1 MTTDGPTHCEHCR
14 FPNAA
19 RATFC
24 EQCGQPL
31 LRTCPKCGARP
42 SASAR
47 FCVECGTAQD
57 AAGSSPS
64 RLASPVAYTPSHLAE
79 RILTSR
85 AAIEG
90 ERKQVTVLFAD
101 LRSSLELLTNQDP
114 EEARRLL
121 DAVVQHMMDA
131 VHHYEGTVNQVLGDG
146 IMALFGAPL
155 GHEDHAVRASYA
167 ALRMQ
172 EQVRR
177 FAENVWRSEGISIQ
191 IRVGLNSG
199 EVVVRS
205 ISTDLHID
213 YSAIGSTTH
222 LAARMQQLAVPGTIL
237 ATGDTFRLV
246 EGLVAVTPLGPITVK
261 GLASPLNVYEITG
274 PGRARSRFQ
283 AASGRGFT
291 QFVGRESE
299 MEQLDRIRRHL
310 DVGHGQVVGIV
321 GEPGVGKSRLLME
334 FTRAPDLE
342 GTLVLESAATPYGR
356 DGLHGPITSL
366 LRSYFGLEDSDDPS
380 TATRRVTDALIAID
394 EALLAI
400 RPALL
405 ALLSVPVDDSG
416 WLALDASQRRQRTL
430 DAVRLLLFRESRRRP
445 VVVVVDDVQWVD
457 PETQA
462 LLDALVDTLPAARVM
477 LLVAY
482 RPEYQHAW
490 ANRASYTQLR
500 LDRLSPSSVEALFD
514 SLVGTDSSLAPLK
527 EYLIERTEGNPFFL
541 EECVRSFVETGVL
554 IGPRGARRRALEV
567 DGIHVPVPDTVE
579 AVLAARI
586 DRLSP
591 EHKRLLQSAAV
602 IGREVPFALLEAVT
616 GEADVGTRPG
626 LAVLQSGEFLYESR
640 MIPDLQYMFKHA
652 LTQEVAYKAL
662 LQERRLPLHGQ
673 VVAGL
678 ERLYA
683 DNLFPHLDRLSYHA
697 FRGELWEKAAT
708 YSRRAGSKAIAR
720 SASRQAVLC
729 FEQALA
735 ALGHLEESRETTEQS
750 LDVHLDLQSAL
761 VPLGHLERMLESL
774 RAAERLAERLGEQS
788 RLGRV
793 YAYMAHCFW
802 WSGEPARAVESCQRS
817 LAIAAECGDSGLAMV
832 SNVRLGQA
840 SFALGRYRQVVQAC
854 QAALDILGAESIG
867 NVFDL
872 PAMPAVVSLSFMGRC
887 QALLGDFPVGVETAK
902 QAGKVAEQ
910 AEHPYSM
917 VIAYWALGDIY
928 ITQGRCEPAIGLLEQ
943 AARMCSAGK
952 FALMVPI
959 VNRLL
964 GEAYCLWGR
973 GDEGV
978 RLLEGAVQDLA
989 AVKYMPAL
997 PGAYASLS
1005 EGYLLAG
1012 RFGEALRAAQQAR
1025 ELSTAHEQE
1034 ATEAAVVRILGE
1046 IGLARSSAPDE
1057 TKAFFSEAWARAERL
1072 ENRPL
1077 MARCAL
1083 GLSRAERGLGEPGP
1097 ALEHLGVA
1105 VQMLAE
1111 MGMTRW
1117 LHEAQAHRAS
1127 LTSTE

>member
-1 MTTDGPTHCEHCR
+1 MRDGPGR
-14 FPNAA
+14 A
-19 RATFC
+19 RKLA
-24 EQCGQPL
+24 QP
-31 LRTCPKCGARP
+31 PGIARRIH
-42 SASAR
+42 S
-47 FCVECGTAQD
+47 
-57 AAGSSPS
+57 
-64 RLASPVAYTPSHLAE
+64 SHLAE

-101 LRSSLELLTNQDP
+101 LRSSLELLANQDP

-155 GHEDHAVRASYA
+155 GHEDHAVRACYA

-177 FAENVWRSEGISIQ
+177 FAENVWRSEGVSIQ

-205 ISTDLHID
+205 ISTDL
-213 YSAIGSTTH
+213 
-222 LAARMQQLAVPGTIL
+222 RMRLQRDRVDHSSRRAHGTACDPGTIL
-237 ATGDTFRLV
+237 ATADTFRLV
-246 EGLVAVTPLGPITVK
+246 EGLVEVTPLGPITVK
-261 GLASPLNVYEITG
+261 GLASPINVYEVTG

-291 QFVGRESE
+291 QFVGRERE
-299 MEQLDRIRRHL
+299 MEHLHRIRERV
-310 DVGHGQVVGIV
+310 DAGHGQVVGIV

-334 FTRAPDLE
+334 FNRAPDLE

-366 LRSYFGLEDSDDPS
+366 LRSYFGIEDRDDPS
-380 TATRRVTDALIAID
+380 TATRRVTDALVAID
-394 EALLAI
+394 QALLAI

-405 ALLSVPVDDSG
+405 ALLNVPVDDSG

-500 LDRLSPSSVEALFD
+500 LDRLSPSSVETLFD
-514 SLVGTDSSLAPLK
+514 SLVGTDSSLVPLR
-527 EYLIERTEGNPFFL
+527 EYLIDRTEGNPFFI
-541 EECVRSFVETGVL
+541 EECVRAFVETGVL
-554 IGPRGARRRALEV
+554 VGPRGARRRALEV
-567 DGIHVPVPDTVE
+567 EGIRVPDTVE

-616 GEADVGTRPG
+616 EEADVDIRPG
-626 LAVLQSGEFLYESR
+626 LAVLQSGEFLYESS

-683 DNLFPHLDRLSYHA
+683 DNLFPHLERLSYHA

-708 YSRRAGSKAIAR
+708 FSRRAGSKAIAR
-720 SASRQAVLC
+720 SASRQAVVY

-735 ALGHLEESRETTEQS
+735 ALGHLEESG
-750 LDVHLDLQSAL
+750 SAWNRPWTCTWICR
-761 VPLGHLERMLESL
+761 VPSCRSDTSSECS
-774 RAAERLAERLGEQS
+774 RAFARPNAWRSGWA
-788 RLGRV
+788 GRADSV
-793 YAYMAHCFW
+793 ASMRTWRTA
-802 WSGEPARAVESCQRS
+802 SG
-817 LAIAAECGDSGLAMV
+817 
-832 SNVRLGQA
+832 GQA
-840 SFALGRYRQVVQAC
+840 SRRAPWSPVSDRWPSPRNLGTPGWPWFPTFALDRHR
-854 QAALDILGAESIG
+854 LRS
-867 NVFDL
+867 
-872 PAMPAVVSLSFMGRC
+872 
-887 QALLGDFPVGVETAK
+887 
-902 QAGKVAEQ
+902 VAIVRWCRRVTRRWTSSER
-910 AEHPYSM
+910 SRS
-917 VIAYWALGDIY
+917 G
-928 ITQGRCEPAIGLLEQ
+928 T
-943 AARMCSAGK
+943 CSA
-952 FALMVPI
+952 
-959 VNRLL
+959 
-964 GEAYCLWGR
+964 
-973 GDEGV
+973 
-978 RLLEGAVQDLA
+978 
-989 AVKYMPAL
+989 
-997 PGAYASLS
+997 
-1005 EGYLLAG
+1005 
-1012 RFGEALRAAQQAR
+1012 LRPC
-1025 ELSTAHEQE
+1025 H
-1034 ATEAAVVRILGE
+1034 
-1046 IGLARSSAPDE
+1046 
-1057 TKAFFSEAWARAERL
+1057 
-1072 ENRPL
+1072 
-1077 MARCAL
+1077 
-1083 GLSRAERGLGEPGP
+1083 
-1097 ALEHLGVA
+1097 
-1105 VQMLAE
+1105 
-1111 MGMTRW
+1111 RW
-1117 LHEAQAHRAS
+1117 
-1127 LTSTE
+1127 

>member
-1 MTTDGPTHCEHCR
+1 MNCPRCQHDNLP
-14 FPNAA
+14 AIK
-19 RATFC
+19 FC
-24 EQCGQPL
+24 GE
-31 LRTCPKCGARP
+31 CGARLAAVCHVCGASNAATHKFCGECGGP
-42 SASAR
+42 LTGIASAGK
-47 FCVECGTAQD
+47 V
-57 AAGSSPS
+57 
-64 RLASPVAYTPSHLAE
+64 ASPESYTPKHLAE
-79 RILTSR
+79 KILTSK
-85 AAIEG
+85 AALEG

-101 LRSSLELLTNQDP
+101 LKGSMELLADRDP
-114 EEARRLL
+114 EEARKVL
-121 DAVVQHMMDA
+121 DPVLEHMMEA
-131 VHHYEGTVNQVLGDG
+131 VHRYEGTVNQVMGDG

-155 GHEDHAVRASYA
+155 AHEDHAVRACYA

-172 EQVRR
+172 ETVRR
-177 FAENVWRSEGISIQ
+177 YAEGVRRSEGLLVQ

-205 ISTDLHID
+205 IGSDLHMD
-213 YSAIGSTTH
+213 YSAIGSTSH
-222 LAARMQQLAVPGTIL
+222 LAGRMEQLAIPGTIL
-237 ATGDTFRLV
+237 ATADTFRLA
-246 EGLVAVTPLGPITVK
+246 EGLVEVTPLGPITVK
-261 GLASPLNVYEITG
+261 GLASPINAYEITG

-283 AASGRGFT
+283 AAYGRGFT

-299 MEQLDRIRRHL
+299 MEHLHRIRQRV
-310 DVGHGQVVGIV
+310 DVGRGEVVGIV
-321 GEPGVGKSRLLME
+321 GEPGLGKSRLLME
-334 FTRAPDLE
+334 FSRTLDLE

-356 DGLHGPITSL
+356 DGLHWPITSL
-366 LRSYFGLEDSDDPS
+366 LRSYFGIEDRDDPS
-380 TATRRVTDALIAID
+380 TATRRVTDTLVAID

-405 ALLSVPVDDSG
+405 ALLNVPVDDSG

-430 DAVRLLLFRESRRRP
+430 DAVKLLLFRESRRRP

-462 LLDALVDTLPAARVM
+462 LLDALVDTLSATRVM

-500 LDRLSPSSVEALFD
+500 LDRLSPSSVETLFD

-527 EYLIERTEGNPFFL
+527 EYLIDRTEGNPFFA

-554 IGPRGARRRALEV
+554 VGPRGARRRALEV
-567 DGIHVPVPDTVE
+567 DGIRVPDTVE

-586 DRLSP
+586 DRLSA

-602 IGREVPFALLEAVT
+602 IGREVPFALLGAVT
-616 GEADVGTRPG
+616 GEADVDIRQG
-626 LAVLQSGEFLYESR
+626 LAVLQSAEFLYESS
-640 MIPDLQYMFKHA
+640 MIPDLQYTFKHA

-662 LQERRLPLHGQ
+662 LHERRLALHGQ

-678 ERLYA
+678 ERLHS
-683 DNLFPHLDRLSYHA
+683 DRLFPHLERLSYHA
-697 FRGELWEKAAT
+697 FLGELWEKAAT
-708 YSRRAGSKAIAR
+708 FSRRAGSKAIAR
-720 SASRQAVLC
+720 SASRQAVVC

-735 ALGHLEESRETTEQS
+735 ALGHLEESRENTEQA

-761 VPLGHLERMLESL
+761 VPLGHLGQMLESL
-774 RAAERLAERLGEQS
+774 RTAERLAERLGGQG

-793 YAYMAHCFW
+793 HAYMAHCFW
-802 WSGEPARAVESCQRS
+802 WAGEPARAVESCQRS
-817 LAIAAECGDSGLAMV
+817 LAIAAGCGDSGLAMI

-840 SFALGRYRQVVQAC
+840 SFALGRYRQAVQAC
-854 QAALDILGAESIG
+854 QAALDILGAESTG
-867 NVFDL
+867 TVFDL
-872 PAMPAVVSLSFMGRC
+872 PAMPSVVSLSFMGRC
-887 QALLGDFPVGVETAK
+887 QALLGDFQAGVETGK
-902 QAGKVAEQ
+902 QAAKLAEQ
-910 AEHPYSM
+910 AAHPYSM

-928 ITQGRCEPAIGLLEQ
+928 VTQGQCELAVGPLEQ

-952 FALMVPI
+952 FALMAPI
-959 VNRLL
+959 VDRHL

-973 GDEGV
+973 SGESV

-989 AVKYMPAL
+989 AVKFMPAL

-1005 EGYLLAG
+1005 EGYLVAG
-1012 RFGEALRAAQQAR
+1012 RLGEARRTAEQAR
-1025 ELSTAHEQE
+1025 DLSIAHEQE
-1034 ATEAAVVRILGE
+1034 ATQASVARILGE
-1046 IGLARSSAPDE
+1046 LGLAQLRAPAE
-1057 TKAFFSEAWARAERL
+1057 TKAFFSEAWARAQEL

-1083 GLSRAERGLGEPGP
+1083 GLSRARRAVGERGP

-1105 VQMLAE
+1105 VQMLKE

-1117 LHEAQAHRAS
+1117 LHEAQADLAR
-1127 LTSTE
+1127 LESTE